1 MSANRYKAYNKAAHT
16 VAKTRQVVM
25 LYDGIVRFLAQ
36 SKEAMEGNAI
46 ERRFKTLSRASEII
60 AGLQACLDFE
70 AGGDTAH
77 VLSEFYSSIDMRIM
91 QLHRTNDAAECQ
103 KVIDELKQMREVW
116 NNIDHGNKPQGA
128 ENPAEPDGGL
138 QPTIVSA

>member
-1 MSANRYKAYNKAAHT
+1 MSVNRYKAYNKAAHT

-36 SKEAMEGNAI
+36 SKEAMEGNEI
-46 ERRFKTLSRASEII
+46 ERRFKTLGRASEII
-60 AGLQACLDFE
+60 AGLQTCLDFE

-77 VLSEFYSSIDMRIM
+77 VLNEFYSSIDMRIM
-91 QLHRTNDAAECQ
+91 QLHRTNDAVECQ
-103 KVIDELKQMREVW
+103 NIIDELKQMREVW
-116 NNIDHGNKPQGA
+116 NSIDHGNTPQGA